1 MTEFTQENFSKFV
14 NDEYL
19 RHVDNFTEYDD
30 TIHKKIQEYYEHV
43 NMCNGHVKYLLELDS
58 ITQLRR
64 EIIPEYIE
72 RYYYVITF
80 KDIPF
85 NDYDKKGLMQFSL
98 NSDNFSV
105 ETLNKGDGYRECSLQ
120 SSICS
125 NVIKRYFNS
134 EKSNSVNVEHII
146 DY

>member
-64 EIIPEYIE
+64 E
-72 RYYYVITF
+72 
-80 KDIPF
+80 K
-85 NDYDKKGLMQFSL
+85 
-98 NSDNFSV
+98 
-105 ETLNKGDGYRECSLQ
+105 
-120 SSICS
+120 
-125 NVIKRYFNS
+125 
-134 EKSNSVNVEHII
+134 
-146 DY
+146 